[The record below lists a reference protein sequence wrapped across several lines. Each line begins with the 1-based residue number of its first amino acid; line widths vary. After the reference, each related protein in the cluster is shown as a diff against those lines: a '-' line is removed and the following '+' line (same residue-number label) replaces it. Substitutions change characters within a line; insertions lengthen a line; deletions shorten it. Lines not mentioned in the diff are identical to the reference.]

1 MGKQGRPTDL
11 AVAMAVS
18 ERAVEAIEQIRQIEH
33 VYVAGSVRRRKPIVT
48 DIDLVAVTDLLDAS
62 VLGEQAGFRWTPR
75 GATADIDGVR
85 VEVYVASRT
94 TAGATMLY
102 ATGPGE
108 FNVYM
113 RIKAKQRGWKL
124 SQKGL
129 LDRDTDLRVDSP
141 SGDPWRDE
149 WELFNCLD
157 VPIMDPEQRTH
168 WKEIVGR

>member
-11 AVAMAVS
+11 GVASTVAVK
-18 ERAVEAIEQIRQIEH
+18 AVEALEQIRQIDH

-48 DIDLVAVTDLLDAS
+48 DVDLVAVTALEDAS
-62 VLGEQAGFRWTPR
+62 ALGEQAGFRWTPR
-75 GATADIDGVR
+75 GATAEIDGVR
-85 VEVYVASRT
+85 VEVYVADVS

-108 FNVYM
+108 FNVYL
-113 RIKAKQRGWKL
+113 RIKAMRRRWKL

-129 LDRDTDLRVDSP
+129 FHRDTELRVDAP
-141 SGDPWRDE
+141 SGDAWRDE

-157 VPIMDPEQRTH
+157 VPILDPEQRTH